1 MKGIPCSLCL
11 KSISWKLFFSLAW
24 RISKLSSWLP
34 IPGKPMNFWI
44 FIPSPCLK
52 TVLSEWSVK
61 LWSCG
66 INMELPWSLMHLQYT
81 EWFNYILSAQTC
93 ASGTTGIRAHL
104 AVLDQRSNKRS
115 LLSSSTLH
123 ELHGALKNLGKAD
136 EKLASSL
143 KRLMVWLCYPWTQ
156 PLQMAADL
164 RKSSL
169 W

>member
-44 FIPSPCLK
+44 FIPSPCLR
-52 TVLSEWSVK
+52 TVLSEWLVK

-123 ELHGALKNLGKAD
+123 ELHGRSKIWHRRW
-136 EKLASSL
+136 EISKLSETPDGMIMLSMNTTVTNGC
-143 KRLMVWLCYPWTQ
+143 RSPQ
-156 PLQMAADL
+156 I
-164 RKSSL
+164 
-169 W
+169 